1 MSQFATTNQK
11 TNSTK
16 HINKCSC
23 TNYTRIRKESQ
34 MSKAQDLEDM
44 QEFVNEYENIKDTL
58 ESLLDE
64 IDNKELKEEVNGLL
78 SVLEEDYEQ
87 QNKDFTERIAEMEN
101 EEENY
106 LERQYCSMRL

>member
-1 MSQFATTNQK
+1 
-11 TNSTK
+11 
-16 HINKCSC
+16 
-23 TNYTRIRKESQ
+23 

-44 QEFVNEYENIKDTL
+44 QEFVNEYENIKDTS

>member
-1 MSQFATTNQK
+1 
-11 TNSTK
+11 
-16 HINKCSC
+16 
-23 TNYTRIRKESQ
+23 

>member
-1 MSQFATTNQK
+1 
-11 TNSTK
+11 
-16 HINKCSC
+16 
-23 TNYTRIRKESQ
+23 

-64 IDNKELKEEVNGLL
+64 TNNKELREDVNGLL

-87 QNKDFTERIAEMEN
+87 QNKDFTERLAEMEN

-106 LERQYCSMRL
+106 LERQYYSMKL

>member
-1 MSQFATTNQK
+1 
-11 TNSTK
+11 
-16 HINKCSC
+16 
-23 TNYTRIRKESQ
+23 

-44 QEFVNEYENIKDTL
+44 QEFVNEYENIKETL

-64 IDNKELKEEVNGLL
+64 TNNKELREEVNGLL
-78 SVLEEDYEQ
+78 SVLEKDYEQ

-106 LERQYCSMRL
+106 LERQYYSMKL

>member
-1 MSQFATTNQK
+1 
-11 TNSTK
+11 
-16 HINKCSC
+16 
-23 TNYTRIRKESQ
+23 

-64 IDNKELKEEVNGLL
+64 TNNKELREEVNGLL

-101 EEENY
+101 KEENY
-106 LERQYCSMRL
+106 LERQYYSMKL

>member
-1 MSQFATTNQK
+1 
-11 TNSTK
+11 
-16 HINKCSC
+16 
-23 TNYTRIRKESQ
+23 

-64 IDNKELKEEVNGLL
+64 IDNKELKEKVNGLL

>member
-1 MSQFATTNQK
+1 MLIIVAIVERRLK
-11 TNSTK
+11 L
-16 HINKCSC
+16 
-23 TNYTRIRKESQ
+23 

-64 IDNKELKEEVNGLL
+64 TNNKELREEVNGLL

-106 LERQYCSMRL
+106 LERQYYSMKL

>member
-1 MSQFATTNQK
+1 
-11 TNSTK
+11 
-16 HINKCSC
+16 
-23 TNYTRIRKESQ
+23 

-64 IDNKELKEEVNGLL
+64 TNNKELREEVNGLL

-106 LERQYCSMRL
+106 LERQYYSMKL

>member
-1 MSQFATTNQK
+1 
-11 TNSTK
+11 
-16 HINKCSC
+16 
-23 TNYTRIRKESQ
+23 

-44 QEFVNEYENIKDTL
+44 QEFVNEYENIKETL

-64 IDNKELKEEVNGLL
+64 TNNKELREEVNGLL

-106 LERQYCSMRL
+106 LERQYYSMKL